1 MPQLILW
8 HREQDTENVSW
19 TGIVSDGNNAWLG
32 AAKSVRLR
40 RLTCAEVKFP
50 FPLLNLSLE
59 ISTACDSKFTCVILS
74 KRMVTFCHLK
84 FKIFNYYG
92 LLILL
97 QFNQFDLENR
107 NLKKEKQNTSILKW
121 SKRDFHLHFLCTLLS
136 LANNLSKQ
144 RLVNLLLVG
153 N

>member
-19 TGIVSDGNNAWLG
+19 TGIVSDGNNAWLV
-32 AAKSVRLR
+32 ASKSVRLR

-59 ISTACDSKFTCVILS
+59 ISTACDNKFTCVILS

-97 QFNQFDLENR
+97 EFNQFDLENR
-107 NLKKEKQNTSILKW
+107 NLKYKEDKIQVFLSEVKRIFIYIFYVLCFHWLIIYPSNGWSI
-121 SKRDFHLHFLCTLLS
+121 FY
-136 LANNLSKQ
+136 
-144 RLVNLLLVG
+144 
-153 N
+153 